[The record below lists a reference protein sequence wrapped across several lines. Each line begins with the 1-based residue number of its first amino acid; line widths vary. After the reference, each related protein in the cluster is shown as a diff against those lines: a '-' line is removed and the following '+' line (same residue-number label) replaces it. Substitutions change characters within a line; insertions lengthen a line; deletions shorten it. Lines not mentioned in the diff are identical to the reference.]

1 VRRENRIMLLVFLLI
16 YMCNIVI
23 AQELPVGVQQQLE
36 NITTEQSESGDD
48 SYAQQLLY
56 YAEHPVQLNAAD
68 KNELQETG
76 LLNELQIE
84 SFLSYRQLL
93 GSIVHIYELQA
104 IPGWDIPTIRRILPY
119 VTIAASLPGREEW
132 RQRFRDGEHS
142 IIFCISQAIDAP
154 ARDDRATAADY
165 EGNDLRYYFRYRYSY
180 KNLLQSGI
188 LGEKD
193 AGESFLRGA
202 QRTGFDFY
210 SFHLFVRKAGIV
222 QSLAIGHFTVNMGQ
236 GLFQWQSM
244 AFGKS
249 ADAMA
254 VRRQSPV
261 LRPYSSAGE
270 FNFHRGIG
278 ITLQKGKWMPTVF
291 VSIRK
296 LNAGIVQDSIGNNF
310 FSSFQTSG
318 YHRTAS
324 EIRNKNTIRQFAWG
338 VNWQYNKES
347 LHGGVSYV
355 AYHYSLP
362 LNRSDEPYK
371 LYSIKGENWYNA
383 GIDYAYTFKNLH
395 FFGEAAF
402 DYRRHRAFLTGMLI
416 SADRRV
422 DISFLYRNIS
432 KQYQSLY
439 GNAFTENTMP
449 SNERGIYAG
458 IVIRP
463 IDGWRLDAYADIYRF
478 PWLRYQADA
487 PGGGRDF
494 LAQLSYSPNKSTQ
507 VIIKF
512 RNESK
517 QMNGSNDTAIT
528 TRIIFHS
535 RRNWRMHL
543 ESKINANISWRQRTE
558 LTWFVADGQRE
569 NGFLTCFDFIYRPVQ
584 KPVSCIARLQ
594 YYETTGYNARIYA
607 YENDVLYSYSIPM
620 FDGKG
625 YRYYIL
631 IGYDWKKNFS
641 CWVRWAQTVFEGGM
655 KSEWKVQARYKF

>member
-1 VRRENRIMLLVFLLI
+1 
-16 YMCNIVI
+16 
-23 AQELPVGVQQQLE
+23 
-36 NITTEQSESGDD
+36 
-48 SYAQQLLY
+48 
-56 YAEHPVQLNAAD
+56 
-68 KNELQETG
+68 
-76 LLNELQIE
+76 
-84 SFLSYRQLL
+84 
-93 GSIVHIYELQA
+93 
-104 IPGWDIPTIRRILPY
+104 LPY
-119 VTIAASLPGREEW
+119 IAIATSLPGREEW
-132 RQRFRDGEHS
+132 RKRFKDGEHS
-142 IIFCISQAIDAP
+142 IILRMSQAIDRLAP
-154 ARDDRATAADY
+154 GDRIAGTDY
-165 EGNDLRYYFRYRYSY
+165 EGSSRCLYFRHRYSY

-210 SFHLFVRKAGIV
+210 SFHLFVRKAGII
-222 QSLAIGHFTVNMGQ
+222 QSLAIGDFTVNMGQ

-249 ADAMA
+249 GDATA
-254 VRRQSPV
+254 IRRQSPV

-278 ITLQKGKWMPTVF
+278 ITLQKRKWMPTVF

-296 LNAGIVQDSIGNNF
+296 LNAAIVQDSMGNNF

-338 VNWQYNKES
+338 VNWQYNKET
-347 LHGGVSYV
+347 LHAGVSYV

-362 LNRSDEPYK
+362 LNKSDEPYK
-371 LYSIKGENWYNA
+371 LYSIKGDSWYNA
-383 GIDYAYTFKNLH
+383 GVDFAYTLKNLH
-395 FFGEAAF
+395 VFGEAAI
-402 DYRRHRAFLTGMLI
+402 DYRRHKALLTGMLI

-422 DISFLYRNIS
+422 DISFLYRDIS

-449 SNERGIYAG
+449 SNEQGIYAG

-463 IDGWRLDAYADIYRF
+463 IDGWRLDAYTDIYRF
-478 PWLRYQADA
+478 PWLRYQSDA

-494 LAQLSYSPNKSTQ
+494 LVQLSYTPNRSTQ
-507 VIIKF
+507 LVIKF

-517 QMNGSNDTAIT
+517 QMNESNDTAIT
-528 TRIIFHS
+528 THIIIHA

-543 ESKINANISWRQRTE
+543 ESKINANISWRHRTE
-558 LTWFVADGQRE
+558 LTWFVAGGQRE
-569 NGFLTCFDFIYRPVQ
+569 NGFLTCFDFIYRPMQ
-584 KPVSCIARLQ
+584 KPMSCIARLQ
-594 YYETTGYNARIYA
+594 YHETTGYNARIYA

-631 IGYDWKKNFS
+631 IGYDWKKNLS
-641 CWVRWAQTVFEGGM
+641 CWVRWAQTLFHGGM
-655 KSEWKVQARYKF
+655 MSEWKIQARYKF